1 MSAMSAMNTM
11 PEAST
16 TRMLHAK
23 RTSTVATWVLLRGL
37 TRETGHWG
45 DFPALLRARRPDDT
59 VVAIDLPGNGRLHGE
74 ASPTRI
80 DATVEHCRAQLRAM
94 SIDGP
99 VHLLA
104 MSMGAMV
111 AVEWA
116 TRHPEALAGCVL
128 VNTSLRPF
136 SPWFHRLR
144 PANYVALL
152 GLALW
157 PQLDRDRE
165 RTVLR
170 LTSRHHVDDD
180 IVIDA
185 GTALRGAHPVSAANA
200 LRQLLAAARYRAP
213 KLAPAVPML
222 VLTSARDGLVDS
234 RCSQRLARHWG
245 VEIQTHPT
253 AGHDLP
259 LDDGLWLVAVAVQW
273 ADLLR

>member
-1 MSAMSAMNTM
+1 M
-11 PEAST
+11 
-16 TRMLHAK
+16 
-23 RTSTVATWVLLRGL
+23 STVRTTAATTWVLLRGL

-45 DFPALLRARRPDDT
+45 DFPALLRAQRPQCR

-74 ASPTRI
+74 RSPTRI
-80 DATVEHCRAQLRAM
+80 EANVGHCRAQLRSM
-94 SIDGP
+94 SIEGP

-116 TRHPEALAGCVL
+116 ARHPDELAGCVL

-157 PQLDRDRE
+157 PQPGRRRE

-180 IVIDA
+180 TVIDA
-185 GTALRGAHPVSAANA
+185 WTALRRVHPVSAANA

-213 KLAPAVPML
+213 AQAPAVPML

-234 RCSQRLARHWG
+234 RCSQRLAARWG
-245 VEIQTHPT
+245 IDIHMHPT

-259 LDDGLWLVAVAVQW
+259 LDDGTWLATQAVQW
-273 ADLLR
+273 AARRR